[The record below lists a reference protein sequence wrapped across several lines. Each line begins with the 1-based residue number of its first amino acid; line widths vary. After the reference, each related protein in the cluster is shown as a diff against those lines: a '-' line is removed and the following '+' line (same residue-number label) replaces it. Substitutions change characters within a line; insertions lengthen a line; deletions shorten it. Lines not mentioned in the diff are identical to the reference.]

1 MREWTNELDTLN
13 KLKKLNEVNQP
24 KNEGKNERMLSRK

>member
-1 MREWTNELDTLN
+1 MREWTNELDELN
-13 KLKKLNEVNQP
+13 ELNKLNEVNQP